1 MTYKFQPV
9 GWLIDEGTEHA
20 RMLLG
25 SDWQAQKMGGH
36 NALVV
41 TLIDAR
47 NAVAGASK
55 MVDALDLIIR
65 RLQADIDDSSR
76 LYPWGMEELVGIA
89 KAALPAIAPEE
100 SNRAPPGACDD

>member
-1 MTYKFQPV
+1 MTYEFTPV

-25 SDWQAQKMGGH
+25 STLQSNKMGMH
-36 NALVV
+36 NALLV
-41 TLIDAR
+41 TLRDA
-47 NAVAGASK
+47 NKAVAGAAR
-55 MVDALDLIIR
+55 MADALDLIIR
-65 RLQADIDDSSR
+65 RLQENIDDGGGPDW
-76 LYPWGMEELVGIA
+76 YGMEELVRKA